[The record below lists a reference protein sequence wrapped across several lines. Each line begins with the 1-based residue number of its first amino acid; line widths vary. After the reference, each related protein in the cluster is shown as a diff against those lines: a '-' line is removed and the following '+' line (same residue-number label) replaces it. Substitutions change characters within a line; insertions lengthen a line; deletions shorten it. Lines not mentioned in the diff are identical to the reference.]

1 MLRALTA
8 WWRRRGLRSRVTL
21 TAAAGLLIAFTAADL
36 LLFSALRASLTK
48 SVDDSA
54 RQAANQVVALINSQ
68 PLPDPVPIAAS
79 TVAVQVLSPT
89 GQIIDISPGADR
101 LVPLL
106 SLPQATASAHSASAV
121 TLSGGPYGLPPQQ
134 LRVVAATAA
143 NGSIVIAAVP
153 YTTAHASLAVV
164 SRALWLGT
172 PLLLLLFTGA
182 IWLAVGSTLRPITL
196 LRRGAAA
203 VSVTGVPRALPV
215 PGARDE
221 VRALALTLNGMLS
234 RLSLARQRQR
244 DLVSDTAHELR
255 SPIASIRTQL
265 EVALDHPELQ
275 EWSETARDVHADV
288 LRLARLAED
297 LLVLARL
304 DERVD
309 ADGAARDADSVA
321 DLAEVSA
328 CVVWR
333 YAGTRVPVVL
343 EAPAP
348 CPVRGDAAA
357 LDRVLVNLIDNALRY
372 AKSQVKVWVGRADD
386 ASGAGGLD
394 GTGTDA
400 DAGGWAELA
409 VTDDGPG
416 IPAADLERAFDRF
429 TRLDPARSRDSEADG
444 GAGLGLA
451 IVRATAEAFGG
462 TARLEPASPSPD
474 GGTPGLR
481 AVVRLPF
488 SPFLPLADEKGLRA
502 RPVTAALPSPQS
514 CSACNATVAYAITTG
529 TAPPRARSR
538 SSNGTITCAAP
549 QRQRHQRCPRVIP
562 SRPQIT
568 PRDQNL
574 APRGCTRHRPDIIYN
589 QMVVD
594 KLTGDEADRVF
605 QALADA
611 TRRDILARAMRQ
623 GESVSELSRRYAMS
637 FAAVQK
643 HVAVLQRAA
652 LVTKEKRGREQIV
665 HGNAQT
671 LRRAAELLDA
681 YEQIWIQRAARIAD
695 ILAEEAGDEASR
707 EAGEGKGEPS

>member
-1 MLRALTA
+1 MPPASRSAARWSPGLRVLQVLAA

-68 PLPDPVPIAAS
+68 PLPDPVPVAAS

-89 GQIIDISPGADR
+89 GQIIDISAGADR

-106 SLPQATASAHSASAV
+106 SLAQAMASVRSGGAV

-143 NGSIVIAAVP
+143 NGSVVIAAVP
-153 YTTAHASLAVV
+153 YTTAYASLAVV
-164 SRALWLGT
+164 SRALWIGT
-172 PLLLLLFTGA
+172 PLLFLLFTGA
-182 IWLAVGSTLRPITL
+182 IWLAIGSTLRPITL

-275 EWSETARDVHADV
+275 EWDETARDVHADV

-304 DERVD
+304 DERAD
-309 ADGAARDADSVA
+309 AAGGSVAGGSVSGGDSVSGGGPGGADAVA
-321 DLAEVSA
+321 DLADVSA
-328 CVVWR
+328 CVVRR
-333 YAGTRVPVVL
+333 YAGARVPVVL

-348 CPVRGDAAA
+348 CPVRGDATA

-372 AKSQVKVWVGRADD
+372 AKSQVMVSAGRAD
-386 ASGAGGLD
+386 GAGA
-394 GTGTDA
+394 GTD
-400 DAGGWAELA
+400 GWVELA

-416 IPAADLERAFDRF
+416 IPAADLERAFGRF
-429 TRLDPARSRDSEADG
+429 TRLDPARSRD
-444 GAGLGLA
+444 
-451 IVRATAEAFGG
+451 
-462 TARLEPASPSPD
+462 
-474 GGTPGLR
+474 
-481 AVVRLPF
+481 
-488 SPFLPLADEKGLRA
+488 
-502 RPVTAALPSPQS
+502 
-514 CSACNATVAYAITTG
+514 
-529 TAPPRARSR
+529 
-538 SSNGTITCAAP
+538 
-549 QRQRHQRCPRVIP
+549 
-562 SRPQIT
+562 
-568 PRDQNL
+568 
-574 APRGCTRHRPDIIYN
+574 
-589 QMVVD
+589 
-594 KLTGDEADRVF
+594 
-605 QALADA
+605 
-611 TRRDILARAMRQ
+611 
-623 GESVSELSRRYAMS
+623 
-637 FAAVQK
+637 
-643 HVAVLQRAA
+643 
-652 LVTKEKRGREQIV
+652 
-665 HGNAQT
+665 
-671 LRRAAELLDA
+671 
-681 YEQIWIQRAARIAD
+681 
-695 ILAEEAGDEASR
+695 
-707 EAGEGKGEPS
+707 